1 MTMLEDAYKPGSWA
15 ESVRAVPNPFGNGD
29 SGRRIAQYLT
39 TLLERHLRSKRE
51 RTEDLWAG

>member
-1 MTMLEDAYKPGSWA
+1 MLEDAYKPGSWA